1 MATIRDVA
9 RLAGVSVA
17 TVSNS
22 VNDPGRVS
30 EQLRARVL
38 KAIESLNYAP
48 RAAARSLRK
57 QSSGLLGLIVAD
69 ITNPFFTELVQA
81 VEGIASQQGFS
92 VLLCNSD
99 EDPAREEKH
108 LQVLRSQWVD
118 GIILATTGDVSLS
131 RSSLLSQ
138 IRVPVVLVDR
148 AFDGLGLDAVVLDN
162 RLAAHQ
168 ATEHLIRRGHR
179 RIGLLSGPTSV
190 TTGADRLAG
199 YREALLASQIRF
211 DPGLVLEAGFREQ
224 QAYDATVALMR
235 LPQPPTAVFA
245 ANNLMAIG
253 MMRALSDLDLRCPDD
268 VSVISID
275 DFAWAN
281 VFRPKLTTVAQP
293 VREMGEM
300 AVKLLTDRINGHR
313 SGTGST
319 HMLESR
325 LVIRESCAAPVQ
337 GTQPEPMPVESAPS
351 R

>member
-1 MATIRDVA
+1 MVTIRDVA
-9 RLAGVSVA
+9 KLAGVSVA
-17 TVSNS
+17 TVSNT
-22 VNDPGRVS
+22 VNDPNRVS
-30 EQLRARVL
+30 DALRERVL
-38 KAIESLNYAP
+38 KAIETLNYAP

-81 VEGIASQQGFS
+81 VEAIASQHGYS

-99 EDPAREEKH
+99 EDAVREEKH

-118 GIILATTGDVSLS
+118 GIILATTGEASLS
-131 RSSLLSQ
+131 RTSLLSQ
-138 IRVPVVLVDR
+138 SRVPVVLVDR
-148 AFDGLGLDAVVLDN
+148 AFDGLGLDAVVLNN

-168 ATEHLIRRGHR
+168 ATQHLIHRGHT

-199 YREALLASQIRF
+199 YREALLASQLHF
-211 DPGLVLEAGFREQ
+211 ESGLVREAGFREQ
-224 QAYDATVALMR
+224 QAYDATVELMR

-253 MMRALSDLDLRCPDD
+253 MMRALSDLGLRCPDD

-281 VFRPKLTTVAQP
+281 VFRPRLTTIAQP

-300 AVKLLTDRINGHR
+300 AVKLLTDRISGSR
-313 SGTGST
+313 TGTGKT
-319 HMLESR
+319 HFLESR
-325 LVIRESCAAPVQ
+325 LVVRESCAAPMD
-337 GTQPEPMPVESAPS
+337 TPLPVPATSS
-351 R
+351 L